1 MPATQPFIYH
11 RPPLRGVG
19 GSFMT
24 LSRVI
29 DGEPSPN
36 GLRRIGVVQG
46 VQHDSSV
53 APMPSPNSQPEGLSH
68 RGGIVL
74 RGTT

>member
-1 MPATQPFIYH
+1 MASTQPFIYH

-19 GSFMT
+19 GRSMT

-36 GLRRIGVVQG
+36 GLRRIGVVLG
-46 VQHDSSV
+46 VQHDSDV
-53 APMPSPNSQPEGLSH
+53 APIFSPDSNPKG
-68 RGGIVL
+68 
-74 RGTT
+74 